1 MADAEESKIEKS
13 ISQIEQVISASLRS
27 MPTETGDGTY
37 VKESK
42 TTGFAKDL
50 PHLDLDDVKTV
61 VDVVK
66 AGATGEP
73 VDDREYIMERVI
85 QVSHCSFPSNYE
97 ILRSEL
103 MLDRCRAA
111 FNLSEWQTI
120 DRCLPQPIM
129 E

>member
-1 MADAEESKIEKS
+1 MSEGEEWKIEKS
-13 ISQIEQVISASLRS
+13 ISQIEQVIGASLRP

-37 VKESK
+37 VKKPK

-50 PHLDLDDVKTV
+50 AHIDLDDVKTV

-85 QVSHCSFPSNYE
+85 QVGFY
-97 ILRSEL
+97 
-103 MLDRCRAA
+103 A
-111 FNLSEWQTI
+111 FQNRKLG
-120 DRCLPQPIM
+120 LAF
-129 E
+129 

>member
-1 MADAEESKIEKS
+1 MSDKGEESKIEKS

-37 VKESK
+37 IKEPK

-50 PHLDLDDVKTV
+50 PHLELDDVKTV

-66 AGATGEP
+66 AGATSEP

-85 QVSHCSFPSNYE
+85 QVSHCPF
-97 ILRSEL
+97 
-103 MLDRCRAA
+103 LDV
-111 FNLSEWQTI
+111 L
-120 DRCLPQPIM
+120 
-129 E
+129 